1 MYKRVI
7 LKLSGEALK
16 GNGQYGIHPVT
27 VKKIAQEIKDI
38 HALGVEVGIVVGG
51 GNLWRGK
58 TGEELGMDRAQA
70 DYMGMLGTIMNGL
83 ALQDALESIDV
94 ACRVMTVLPISAV
107 AEPYIRRRAMRHLE
121 KGRVVIFSGGTGTPF
136 FSTDTAAAL
145 RAAELNANIILMAKN
160 GVDGVYDKDPKKHAD
175 ALMYETLTQEEILV
189 NKLGV
194 MDQTAASICHENKID
209 VIVFNLNTHGNMLK
223 AVKEEPI
230 GTKVTWEE
238 SHA

>member
-16 GNGQYGIHPVT
+16 GDGQYGIDPFT
-27 VKKIAQEIKDI
+27 VKAIASEIKEVQ
-38 HALGVEVGIVVGG
+38 ALGVEIGIVVGG

-83 ALQDALESIDV
+83 ALQDALESIQV
-94 ACRVMTVLPISAV
+94 SSRVMTVLPISAV

-145 RAAELNANIILMAKN
+145 RAAELNADIILMAKN
-160 GVDGVYDKDPKKHAD
+160 SVNGVYDKDPKKFDNAV
-175 ALMYETLTQEEILV
+175 MYETLSQEDILV

-194 MDQTAASICHENKID
+194 MDQTAASMCQENKID
-209 VIVFNLNTHGNMLK
+209 VIVFNLNTAGNIMK
-223 AVKEEPI
+223 ACKEEQI